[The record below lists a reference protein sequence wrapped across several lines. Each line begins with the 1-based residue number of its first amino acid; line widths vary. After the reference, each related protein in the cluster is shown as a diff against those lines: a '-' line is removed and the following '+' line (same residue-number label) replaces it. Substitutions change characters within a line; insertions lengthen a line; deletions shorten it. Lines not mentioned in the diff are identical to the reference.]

1 MSRRL
6 PALLL
11 ALTLAACGGS
21 SGSGGDKDAT
31 PTKESA
37 TKAATAINITKA
49 DAPDGFTGAAHDST
63 GDNSQEDKDLL
74 ACIGAS
80 APGGEI
86 VDIYGDDLSKGT
98 ALPQFQVSTDVMV
111 QPTTDV
117 VKKDLA
123 AFQNTTKTTGCLT
136 TELTKLV
143 NEQGKQAGGLAAA
156 GAKVTPFET
165 KADGTDGAFGYTF
178 TANLTASGLT
188 VPVEIVV
195 QGILLKHTELQLTT
209 IGIGEVFPAA
219 ARTEL
224 FDKAVSR
231 LKKNA
236 V

>member
-1 MSRRL
+1 MTRRL

-11 ALTLAACGGS
+11 TFALAACGG
-21 SGSGGDKDAT
+21 GSDSKADKNTT

-49 DAPDGFTGAAHDST
+49 DAPAGFTGTAHDSSDD
-63 GDNSQEDKDLL
+63 GSAEDKELL
-74 ACIGAS
+74 ACIGATP
-80 APGGEI
+80 PGGEV
-86 VDIYGDDLSKGT
+86 VDVYGDDLSKGS
-98 ALPQFQVSTDVMV
+98 ALPQFKVSTDVMV

-117 VKKDLA
+117 VKNDLA
-123 AFQNTTKTTGCLT
+123 AFQNTTKTTSCLT
-136 TELTKLV
+136 TELTKLI
-143 NEQGKQAGGLAAA
+143 NEQGKAAGGLSAA
-156 GAKVTPFET
+156 GVKVTPFET

-178 TANLTASGLT
+178 TANLAASGLT

-195 QGILLKHTELQLTT
+195 QGVVYKHTELQFST
-209 IGIGEVFPAA
+209 IGIGEVFPGS

-224 FDKAVSR
+224 FEKAVSR